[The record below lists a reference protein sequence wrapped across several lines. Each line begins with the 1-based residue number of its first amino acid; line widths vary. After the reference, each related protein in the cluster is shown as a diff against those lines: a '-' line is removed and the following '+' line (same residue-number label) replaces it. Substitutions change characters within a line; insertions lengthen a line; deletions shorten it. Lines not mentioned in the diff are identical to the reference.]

1 MKIFVKMLSGI
12 LSAIFLTSSLN
23 IPVTLNAAGSKS
35 YTLAVSLQD
44 SHSQM
49 HEIGEDGDDIWSSG
63 LQDMEDFWSQI
74 DSNAAEPSSDKIV
87 VSLGDSYSSG
97 EGIENFYGYSSQHT
111 MIRRTDESGK
121 TIFLP
126 ASKDTEDFLAHR
138 SEGSWPGQLKVDG
151 IGKLKNAKGTNW
163 YFEAVSGAKTINL
176 GVDKKYFDY
185 IDKMNKRKL
194 QKGIL
199 TQEEYNQ
206 EIKKINESKNSFESL
221 RKTKDG
227 INEKNK
233 KIEITLPYQL
243 DIFDEI
249 DCSKIEY
256 VTMSMGGNDIGF
268 TEIVTK
274 ATLKETLL
282 HNPLD
287 VNGFKNS
294 LDTAV
299 DTFENSV
306 KYYLYASYFA
316 IQDKAG
322 DQAKILIAGYPRLFS
337 EDPIDGLRYPFAKDI
352 FFGDRQI
359 IIPKYASHFN
369 KMIKEVVDD
378 CRINGGLNTFFVS
391 VEEGF
396 RGHEAYTVDPYIQ
409 GVQLLKEQDIDQTLA
424 LSDYSMHPNKD
435 GAKAYA
441 NAVQKYINVFNDNGM
456 ISGFIYD
463 DIMGSLVNES
473 ILKNNNVISI
483 KAININ
489 SDQTY
494 DINLLTNY
502 GYYELYIPEGNYKI
516 QVEYSSKETKK
527 KYVQYGGKF
536 DAEINIKKGEII
548 KDIDFSISGENPIYA
563 VNDPEFEDNN
573 ADLIQNNTDEFKC
586 GDNAYWSFDENSGV
600 LTISGTGKMYNYGA
614 VGYDD
619 NIPSWWIHNAEGYS
633 CSLNSAKKLVVDEG
647 ITSLGEQAFQF
658 LNIEN
663 VQLPKSLKTINSGAF
678 DNCPKL
684 KSVTIPKQVE
694 HIGLGVFA
702 HIGNG
707 DRKLDEFTIYGYSN
721 SVAQKYANEN
731 DLNFVSIDDT
741 NTEPQIPDSTLK
753 NPYASLLNDYAQ
765 HIIPNGV
772 TDFDYYSDIWMYTTG
787 NTNDYGYKLHDLN
800 NDGIEEL
807 FIFKINDSVV
817 HITEIYTIS
826 NGKPKKIATGG
837 ARWNSYVV
845 EDENTLCTYGSGGAS
860 LTAYTFYH
868 LINDELVPFEYYIND
883 TGTWYFSNGSGC
895 DKLSKD
901 AMQIISEKDV
911 YSNHTDTMGAIEM
924 LVFDEYDTFAKY
936 ISTQ

>member
-1 MKIFVKMLSGI
+1 MKIFARMLSGI

-23 IPVTLNAAGSKS
+23 FPVTSNATESKS
-35 YTLAVSLQD
+35 DKVVSSLQD
-44 SHSQM
+44 SNSPM
-49 HEIGEDGDDIWSSG
+49 HEIDEDDIWSSD
-63 LQDMEDFWSQI
+63 LQDMEYFWSQI
-74 DSNAAEPSSDKIV
+74 DSNAAKPISDKIV

-97 EGIENFYGYSSQHT
+97 EGIENFYGYNSQ
-111 MIRRTDESGK
+111 RTKKSGK
-121 TIFLP
+121 DEDGDDIWLP
-126 ASKDTEDFLAHR
+126 GTKDTEDFLAHR
-138 SEGSWPGQLKVDG
+138 SEGSWPGQLKIAG
-151 IGKLKNAKGTNW
+151 IGELKNAKGTNW
-163 YFEAVSGAKTINL
+163 YFEAVSGAKTKNL
-176 GVDKKYFDY
+176 GVEKNYFDF
-185 IDKMNKRKL
+185 IDAMNKEKL
-194 QKGIL
+194 QKSII
-199 TQEEYNQ
+199 TQEEYKK
-206 EIKKINESKNSFESL
+206 ETEKINNAKNRFKSSNQKKYFVDVTGEV
-221 RKTKDG
+221 TKF
-227 INEKNK
+227 
-233 KIEITLPYQL
+233 TLPYQL
-243 DIFDEI
+243 EVFDEI

-268 TEIVTK
+268 ADIVTE
-274 ATLKETLL
+274 ATLLN
-282 HNPLD
+282 NPLD
-287 VNGFKNS
+287 VNGFKKS
-294 LDTAV
+294 LDEAV
-299 DTFENSV
+299 DTFEKKV

-322 DQAKILIAGYPRLFS
+322 DQAKILIAGYPRLFC

-352 FFGDRQI
+352 FLGDRQI
-359 IIPKYASHFN
+359 IIPKYASRFN

-378 CRINGGLNTFFVS
+378 CRINGGLNIFFIS

-409 GVQLLKEQDIDQTLA
+409 GVQLLKEQDIDQTSA

-441 NAVQKYINVFNDNGM
+441 NAVQEYINVFNDNGM

-473 ILKNNNVISI
+473 ILKKNDVTSI
-483 KAININ
+483 KAINTD
-489 SDQTY
+489 SGQTY
-494 DINLLTNY
+494 DIDLLTNY
-502 GYYELYIPEGNYKI
+502 GYYELYVPEGNYKI
-516 QVEYSSKETKK
+516 QVEYSSKKSKETKK
-527 KYVQYGGKF
+527 KYVQYGGKL

-573 ADLIQNNTDEFKC
+573 ADLIQNNTDVKC

-600 LTISGTGKMYNYGA
+600 LTISGTGEMYNYGA

-619 NIPSWWIHNAEGYS
+619 NTPPWWIQDTEGYS
-633 CSLNSAKKLVVDEG
+633 CFANSEKKLVVNEG

-707 DRKLDEFTIYGYSN
+707 DSKLDGFTIYGYAN
-721 SVAQKYANEN
+721 SAAQKYANDN
-731 DLNFVSIDDT
+731 GLNFVSIDDT

-826 NGKPKKIATGG
+826 NGKSKKIATGG

-845 EDENTLCTYGSGGAS
+845 EAENTLCTYGSGGAS

-911 YSNHTDTMGAIEM
+911 YSNHTDTMGAIET
-924 LVFDEYDTFAKY
+924 LVFDEYDTFAEY